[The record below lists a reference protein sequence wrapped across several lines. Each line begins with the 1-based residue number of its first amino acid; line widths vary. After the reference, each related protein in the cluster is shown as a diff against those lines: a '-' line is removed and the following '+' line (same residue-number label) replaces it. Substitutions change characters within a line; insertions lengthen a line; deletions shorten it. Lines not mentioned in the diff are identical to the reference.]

1 LREKTFGWR
10 GNMGKKVYLD
20 KIANSEGKEKYQ
32 AILKYAWFLRQK
44 DPLECTKQAKIVLKY
59 ARAENNIDFEL
70 SALTYLCYAH
80 FYHSDME
87 EAGRWADELEKSG
100 KKHNNSRA
108 TGSAYSMKARIALQ
122 YNNTS
127 EALENML
134 VALDYYLKTNITKD
148 LISCYNALGMIHSE
162 REENTDA
169 EHYLQLALQNA
180 EETDSL
186 AQHTIRVNI
195 SNLLYKQK
203 KFEESLNINLISL
216 QYFREQGMG
225 SSIATAL
232 LNMGLSQ
239 RYLGNIEAALEN
251 MEESY
256 KIYKE
261 INNSRDLGLTTMG
274 IANIYIQKKDWN
286 NALKYLEEAVK
297 LAEENNLK
305 INLASCYLTY
315 AEYHEMRGE
324 FAEANKYLHK
334 LVEIKEEINKEN
346 NQENISL
353 LETQYKTKI
362 YRLKSAELD
371 QKNQAMNNQ
380 VTELNKTLENL
391 QDTYQN
397 LQKEFQET
405 VIKLNT
411 QGDLL
416 STQSRMAMMGE
427 MISAIAHQWKQPLN
441 VIWVLAQA
449 IGDAWEFEELDDE
462 FMENQLK
469 RIGEQVMYM
478 SDTVN
483 DFRNFFKQDYL
494 RDFMVADTIKKSIN
508 LVTYMLDKNR
518 IKLIKDFDNN
528 CQLSGNP
535 NELSQVLIN
544 VINNARD
551 AILRTEVIEPQIR
564 VSLSC
569 DDELVK
575 IIIYNNA
582 ERIEPEKLEKIF
594 EPYYTTR
601 GEEGTGI
608 GLSICRQIIEN
619 KFNGRIWASNKSD
632 GVEFEINIPSDS
644 QIND

>member
-1 LREKTFGWR
+1 MERKA
-10 GNMGKKVYLD
+10 YLD
-20 KIANSEGKEKYQ
+20 KIAESEGDEKYQ

-44 DPLECTKQAKIVLKY
+44 DPMECAKQAKKVLKY
-59 ARAENNIDFEL
+59 ALTENNKDFEF
-70 SALTYLCYAH
+70 SALNYLCYAY
-80 FYHSDME
+80 FYHSDLE
-87 EAGRWADELEKSG
+87 ETGKWINELEKMG
-100 KKHNNSRA
+100 KKYDNSRA

-122 YNNTS
+122 QNNTS
-127 EALENML
+127 EAMENML
-134 VALDYYLKTNITKD
+134 VALEYFLKENSIPG
-148 LISCYNALGMIHSE
+148 LISSYSALGMIHLE

-169 EHYLQLALQNA
+169 GHYLQLALQKA
-180 EETDSL
+180 EEIDSH
-186 AQHTIRVNI
+186 AQHSIRVNI
-195 SNLLYKQK
+195 GNILYKQR
-203 KFEESLNINLISL
+203 KFEESLKINLKSF
-216 QYFREQGMG
+216 QYFQEHDMD
-225 SSIATAL
+225 SSMATVL
-232 LNMGLSQ
+232 LNMGLCH
-239 RYLGNIEAALEN
+239 RYLGDNEAALEN
-251 MEESY
+251 MKKSY
-256 KIYKE
+256 KLCQK
-261 INNSRDLGLTTMG
+261 INDPRELGLAANA
-274 IANIYIQKKDWN
+274 IAHIFIEKEDWN
-286 NALKYLEEAVK
+286 NALKCLKEAEK

-305 INLASCYLTY
+305 INISSNYSTY
-315 AEYHEMRGE
+315 AKYHEQRGE
-324 FAEANKYLHK
+324 FEEANKYLHK

-346 NQENISL
+346 NKEKISF
-353 LETQYKTKI
+353 LETQYKTQI

-380 VTELNKTLENL
+380 VTELNKTLVNL
-391 QDTYQN
+391 QQTYKT
-397 LQKEFQET
+397 LQGEFQET

-441 VIWVLAQA
+441 VIWVMTQA
-449 IGDAWEFEELDDE
+449 IGEAWEFEELDDE
-462 FMENQLK
+462 FMQSQLK
-469 RIGEQVMYM
+469 LIGEQVMYM
-478 SDTVN
+478 SETVN
-483 DFRNFFKQDYL
+483 DFRNFFKQDYV
-494 RDFMVADTIKKSIN
+494 RDFKVAETIHKSIN
-508 LVTYMLDKNR
+508 LVSYMLDING

-551 AILRTEVIEPQIR
+551 AILRTEVNEPQIK

-582 ERIEPEKLEKIF
+582 EHIEPEKLEKIF

-632 GVEFEINIPSDS
+632 GVEFEINLPLES